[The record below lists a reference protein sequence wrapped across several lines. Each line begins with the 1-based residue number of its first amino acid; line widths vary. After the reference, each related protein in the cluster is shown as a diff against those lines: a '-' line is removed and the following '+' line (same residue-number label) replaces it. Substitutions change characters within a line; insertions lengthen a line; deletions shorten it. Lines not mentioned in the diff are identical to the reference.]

1 MLHGSLSVEDEEDIM
16 RELDELRE
24 QEVKKTR
31 RRVGLV

>member
-24 QEVKKTR
+24 QEVKLSKR
-31 RRVGLV
+31 CV